1 MLEGSTEKVGVE
13 FDPGESPYSITKRSG
28 KKLYLPVDI
37 HFVIQEAQLPRDHSH
52 LAIIVLKDRVNIIE
66 FQYQTI
72 YKEREDF

>member
-28 KKLYLPVDI
+28 KKLYLPADI

-52 LAIIVLKDRVNIIE
+52 RHNCA
-66 FQYQTI
+66 
-72 YKEREDF
+72 